1 MIGQSFV
8 FGGIAGGGGPID
20 LQYLI
25 VGGGAIGGL
34 GVSNISSHPVHA
46 NGWEGGGGGA
56 GAAIVATTT
65 FGKGTVY
72 TITVGGSD
80 TDSTIVGDD
89 ITTITAATGGKGG
102 GNENQP
108 SGKYSGWVTQGNTQ
122 GSDKNGA
129 CGGGGGTSLSSSGHF
144 GTGSVGSR
152 GGRWYRSSDSQPRRG
167 AGGGGMGA
175 VGGDNVTPGN
185 NGGAGMTVSLFTDST
200 ATTAGIGQVSSGSVY
215 FSGGGGGA
223 IRSFTKG
230 YGGLGGGGNGASYG
244 FSYGSNGST
253 NTGGAGGGS
262 AGNNA
267 YSIQGP
273 YYGGSGVVVFKV
285 PTADYSGIV
294 TGSPTT
300 VVEGSNTMLIFKG
313 SGTYTP

>member
-1 MIGQSFV
+1 
-8 FGGIAGGGGPID
+8 
-20 LQYLI
+20 
-25 VGGGAIGGL
+25 
-34 GVSNISSHPVHA
+34 
-46 NGWEGGGGGA
+46 
-56 GAAIVATTT
+56 
-65 FGKGTVY
+65 
-72 TITVGGSD
+72 
-80 TDSTIVGDD
+80 
-89 ITTITAATGGKGG
+89 
-102 GNENQP
+102 
-108 SGKYSGWVTQGNTQ
+108 
-122 GSDKNGA
+122 
-129 CGGGGGTSLSSSGHF
+129 
-144 GTGSVGSR
+144 
-152 GGRWYRSSDSQPRRG
+152 
-167 AGGGGMGA
+167 MGA